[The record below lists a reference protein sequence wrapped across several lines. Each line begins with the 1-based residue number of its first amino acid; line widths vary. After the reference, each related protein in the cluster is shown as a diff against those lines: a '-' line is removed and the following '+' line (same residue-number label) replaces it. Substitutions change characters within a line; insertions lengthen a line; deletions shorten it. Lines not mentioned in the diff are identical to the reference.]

1 MIIIKTDREIQLMRE
16 AGRINAQAH
25 DLVKQLIT
33 PGITTMELDQAVEEF
48 IRSKNAIPAFKG
60 YQGFPATICASVNEE
75 VVHGIPGGR
84 VLKDGDIISID
95 IGNLFEGYAG
105 DSADTYPVGTISQ
118 EAKKLIE
125 VTRKSFYEGIKFAK
139 EGYRLSDISH
149 AVQKCVEKEGF
160 SVVRD
165 FVGHGIGKE
174 LHEDPQIPNFGK
186 PGRGPRLQKGMV
198 LAIEPMVNQ
207 GVYNVWL
214 LENDWTVITRD
225 GKLSAHYEHTI
236 AITDGEPA
244 ILTSL

>member
-1 MIIIKTDREIQLMRE
+1 MIVIKTDREIQLMRK

-25 DLVKQLIT
+25 ELVRKLIR
-33 PGITTMELDQAVEEF
+33 PGITTQEIDNAVEDF
-48 IRSKNAIPAFKG
+48 IRSKDAIPAFKG
-60 YQGFPATICASVNEE
+60 YQGFPASICTSVNEE
-75 VVHGIPGGR
+75 VVHGIPGNR
-84 VLKDGDIISID
+84 VLNEGDIVSVD
-95 IGNLFEGYAG
+95 IGTVYEGYVG
-105 DSADTYPVGTISQ
+105 DSADTYAVGIINQ
-118 EAKKLIE
+118 EDRRLIE
-125 VTRKSFYEGIKFAK
+125 VTRKSFFEGIKFAK

-165 FVGHGIGKE
+165 FVGHGIGKDM
-174 LHEDPQIPNFGK
+174 HEDPQIPNFGK

-214 LENDWTVITRD
+214 LDNDWTVVTRD
-225 GKLSAHYEHTI
+225 GKLSAHYEHTV
-236 AITDGEPA
+236 AITNGEPV

>member
-1 MIIIKTDREIQLMRE
+1 MIVIKTDREIQLMRK

-25 DLVKQLIT
+25 ELVRKLIR
-33 PGITTMELDQAVEEF
+33 PGVTTQEIDRAVEDF
-48 IRSKNAIPAFKG
+48 IRSKDAIPAFKG
-60 YQGFPATICASVNEE
+60 YQGFPASICASVNEE
-75 VVHGIPGGR
+75 VVHGIPGNR

-95 IGNLFEGYAG
+95 IGTVYEGYVG
-105 DSADTYPVGTISQ
+105 DSADTYAVGNINQ
-118 EAKKLIE
+118 EAKRLIDI
-125 VTRKSFYEGIKFAK
+125 TRKSFFDGLEFAK

-165 FVGHGIGKE
+165 FVGHGIGKDM
-174 LHEDPQIPNFGK
+174 HEDPQIPNFGK

-225 GKLSAHYEHTI
+225 GKLSAHYEHTV
-236 AITDGEPA
+236 AITDGEPV

>member
-25 DLVKQLIT
+25 EMVKNLIR
-33 PGITTMELDQAVEEF
+33 PGVTTKELDKAVEDF
-48 IRSKNAIPAFKG
+48 IRSKDAIPAFKG
-60 YQGFPATICASVNEE
+60 YHGFPASICASVNEE
-75 VVHGIPGGR
+75 VVHGIPGDR
-84 VLKDGDIISID
+84 VLENGDIVSID
-95 IGNLFEGYAG
+95 IGTIFQGYVG
-105 DSADTYPVGTISQ
+105 DSAKTYPVGTIDHQ
-118 EAKKLIE
+118 AQRLID
-125 VTRKSFYEGIKFAK
+125 VTKKSFYEGIEFAK
-139 EGYRLSDISH
+139 KGYRLSDISH

-165 FVGHGIGKE
+165 FVGHGIGE
-174 LHEDPQIPNFGK
+174 NMHEDPQIPNFGN

-214 LENDWTVITRD
+214 LENDWTVVTRD
-225 GKLSAHYEHTI
+225 GKLSAHYEHTV
-236 AITDGEPA
+236 AITDGEPV